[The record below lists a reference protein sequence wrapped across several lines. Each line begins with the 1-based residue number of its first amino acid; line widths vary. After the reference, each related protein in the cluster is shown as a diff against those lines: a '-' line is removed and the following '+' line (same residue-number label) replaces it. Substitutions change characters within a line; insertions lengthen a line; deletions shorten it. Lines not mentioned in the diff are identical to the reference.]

1 MGDLGNWTEITHGFY
16 RYVISAGACY
26 EILVVYRAR
35 ETNILDA
42 RANLYITGDWRD
54 NATNARFFERE
65 LLAENVSFQECMDAA
80 QKDYKENCT

>member
-35 ETNILDA
+35 N
-42 RANLYITGDWRD
+42 
-54 NATNARFFERE
+54 
-65 LLAENVSFQECMDAA
+65 
-80 QKDYKENCT
+80 